1 MKVCVFC
8 GSSPGKNP
16 AYLNLATSIGK
27 GLAEKGHELI
37 YGGASIGVMGK
48 MADSALD
55 AGGKVHGIMPTKL
68 VNMEVAHKGLT
79 SFEEVEDM
87 HVRKAKMYQEA
98 DAFVALPGGMGTLD
112 ELCEIITWAQIA
124 YHNKPIFI
132 VNYGGFYDLFI
143 DHLRH
148 VVNEGFMAD
157 NHMNLISVVDDIDQ
171 IFDLLEE

>member
-8 GSSPGKNP
+8 GSSPGKDP
-16 AYLNLATSIGK
+16 AYFNMATNIGK
-27 GLAEKGHELI
+27 RLAEKNHELI

-48 MADSALD
+48 MADSALA
-55 AGGKVHGIMPTKL
+55 AGGKVHGIMPSKL

-79 SFEEVEDM
+79 SFEEVDDM
-87 HVRKAKMYQEA
+87 HVRKAKMYKES

-112 ELCEIITWAQIA
+112 ELCEVITWAQIA
-124 YHNKPIFI
+124 YHDKPIFI

-148 VVNEGFMAD
+148 VVKEGFMAD
-157 NHMNLISVVDDIDQ
+157 NHMNLISIVDDIDQ
-171 IFDLLEE
+171 IFGLLEA